1 MRDLQVFFYDQLKAW
16 SEAQERYERLSQV
29 LTKRVEIDGES
40 VIVQHNPARAVSSL
54 AKLDAK
60 TLGARPCFLCQQN
73 RPKEQRV
80 LDCLG
85 RYHILV
91 NPFPIFRPHFTIA
104 ATTHR
109 PQTLSAAVIRDMT
122 SIARTNEGHI
132 VFFNGAHAGASAPDH
147 LHLQMIERGALNATL
162 GTKSRL
168 RGNITLTGDNE
179 DTLTHKIIEVIGD
192 RYLNEGL
199 FNLLMEYRDRRWIV
213 DVYRRKTHRPSLY
226 FDGTFMISPGAIDM
240 AGVIIAARH
249 EDFEN
254 ADAERIAEVFRQV
267 TDKP

>member
-1 MRDLQVFFYDQLKAW
+1 MRDLHFFFDNQLKAW
-16 SEAQERYERLSQV
+16 SEVRERYERLSQV
-29 LTKRVEIDGES
+29 LTKRVEIDGET

-60 TLGARPCFLCQQN
+60 TLDARPCFLCQQN
-73 RPKEQRV
+73 RPKAQGE

-91 NPFPIFRPHFTIA
+91 NPFPIFQPHFTIA
-104 ATTHR
+104 ATTHC
-109 PQTLSAAVIRDMT
+109 PQTLSAAVAHDMMV
-122 SIARTNEGHI
+122 IARANEGNI

-147 LHLQMIERGALNATL
+147 LHLQMIERTALHTSL

-179 DTLTHKIIEVIGD
+179 EKFAQEIVEVIGE
-192 RYLNEGL
+192 RHLNDGL
-199 FNLLMEYRDRRWIV
+199 FNLLMEYRDHHWIA

-226 FDGTFMISPGAIDM
+226 YDGSFLISPGSIDM

-254 ADAERIAEVFRQV
+254 ADEERIAEVFRQV